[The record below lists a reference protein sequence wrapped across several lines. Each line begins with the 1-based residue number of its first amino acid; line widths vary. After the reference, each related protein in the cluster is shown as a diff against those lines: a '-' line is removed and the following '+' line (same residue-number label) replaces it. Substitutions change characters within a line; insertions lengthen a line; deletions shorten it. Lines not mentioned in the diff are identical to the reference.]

1 MYTDPCRNP
10 DPPTRI
16 EHGSMSESG
25 SEALLFRSGSG
36 SGSESEDEKEEE
48 YEVEEIRD
56 KKVGTVEKSIDLE

>member
-1 MYTDPCRNP
+1 MP
-10 DPPTRI
+10 
-16 EHGSMSESG
+16 ESG

-56 KKVGTVEKSIDLE
+56 KKVGTEKKCIDLENKGGHGKKV

>member
-1 MYTDPCRNP
+1 
-10 DPPTRI
+10 
-16 EHGSMSESG
+16 MSESG